1 MAIAGTVLI
10 GLGLFFM
17 AVTAIGLI
25 RLPDFYTRTHAV
37 SKTDTLGIG
46 LVLVGLALHE
56 GATLVSLKMVLGLLF
71 IFIANPV
78 AAHVLTRLGAASRH
92 HAVDAPKRVAGAI
105 AMVWQLEFALYGL
118 LVLTS
123 VIALWV
129 RDLLAA
135 VASLTVYSFIAATLM
150 ALMGAVDVALTEI
163 ALGAGVTGVLLI
175 GGISLMRR
183 RSSD

>member
-1 MAIAGTVLI
+1 
-10 GLGLFFM
+10 
-17 AVTAIGLI
+17 
-25 RLPDFYTRTHAV
+25 
-37 SKTDTLGIG
+37 
-46 LVLVGLALHE
+46 
-56 GATLVSLKMVLGLLF
+56 
-71 IFIANPV
+71 
-78 AAHVLTRLGAASRH
+78 
-92 HAVDAPKRVAGAI
+92 
-105 AMVWQLEFALYGL
+105 MVWELELALYGL

-135 VASLTVYSFIAATLM
+135 VASLTVYSFIAGTLM

-163 ALGAGVTGVLLI
+163 ALGAGVTGVMLI